1 MKLPDRL
8 LRTGAAFVVFGLIT
22 AVLPNSGIASVRAD
36 DCSSGSNP
44 WKIIDP
50 IAIVG
55 GGFGIYELATGALH
69 TGAGGGTIIAGGK
82 KKSDNTESNSDWDKL
97 HDFVNDSGPQS
108 YSGQ

>member
-36 DCSSGSNP
+36 SCSSGSNP

-50 IAIVG
+50 VLIVG
-55 GGFGIYELATGALH
+55 GGYGIYALATGAH
-69 TGAGGGTIIAGGK
+69 SGAGGGTIIAGGK

-108 YSGQ
+108 YGGQ